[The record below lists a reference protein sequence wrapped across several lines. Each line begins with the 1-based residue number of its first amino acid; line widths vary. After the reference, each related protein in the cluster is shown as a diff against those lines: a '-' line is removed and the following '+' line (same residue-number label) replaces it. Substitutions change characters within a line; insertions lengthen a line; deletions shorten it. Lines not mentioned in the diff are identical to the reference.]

1 MADTD
6 KWGQEEDEE
15 GADLALWMCPT
26 CEVFTGGKT
35 NARGLLEFNCPNC
48 AEGAIEFPE
57 SVRRHIVVEPPFRE
71 WTVCGNPFCRSAVH
85 VLMAKCPR
93 CRFKQGG
100 PFKLS

>member
-6 KWGQEEDEE
+6 KWDQEEDEE

-26 CEVFTGGKT
+26 CEVFIGGKT

-57 SVRRHIVVEPPFRE
+57 SARRHSVVKPPLPGMDGL
-71 WTVCGNPFCRSAVH
+71 WQPFLQIRSP
-85 VLMAKCPR
+85 M
-93 CRFKQGG
+93 F
-100 PFKLS
+100 